1 MHSDAIQIGM
11 EKEAMVKMYDQC
23 TKKNLMIKQ
32 MAGHGVILG
41 EMESQ
46 WREFEARLAAF
57 NDKIEDQKQRLAQEI
72 DNRANELN
80 TDLEK
85 MFDKWQ
91 EKKPKDRNELT
102 REEALETSEMMK
114 ELRTQWVDLE
124 KRIEKINKD
133 CEHFGKPAPKL
144 TYADRLKEEL
154 AEQES
159 AWRLFDEFEADLATY
174 GKEEW
179 LTFRKKNYFAF

>member
-1 MHSDAIQIGM
+1 
-11 EKEAMVKMYDQC
+11 
-23 TKKNLMIKQ
+23 MIKQ

-80 TDLEK
+80 RDLEK

-102 REEALETSEMMK
+102 REEALEISELMT
-114 ELRTQWVDLE
+114 ELRTQWVELE
-124 KRIEKINKD
+124 KRIEKIKR
-133 CEHFGKPAPKL
+133 GLPSLWKA
-144 TYADRLKEEL
+144 
-154 AEQES
+154 S
-159 AWRLFDEFEADLATY
+159 AKAYLR
-174 GKEEW
+174 
-179 LTFRKKNYFAF
+179 